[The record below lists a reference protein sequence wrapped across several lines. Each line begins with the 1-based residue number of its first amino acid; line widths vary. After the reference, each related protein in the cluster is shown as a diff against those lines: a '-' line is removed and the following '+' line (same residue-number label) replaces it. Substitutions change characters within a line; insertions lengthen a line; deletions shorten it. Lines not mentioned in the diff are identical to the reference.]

1 MRALSSVRY
10 DKGGAPMADEV
21 CLTELP
27 TVREALLAEAAE
39 GGRTVP
45 RD

>member
-1 MRALSSVRY
+1 
-10 DKGGAPMADEV
+10 MAGEV

-39 GGRTVP
+39 DATTVSH
-45 RD
+45 R